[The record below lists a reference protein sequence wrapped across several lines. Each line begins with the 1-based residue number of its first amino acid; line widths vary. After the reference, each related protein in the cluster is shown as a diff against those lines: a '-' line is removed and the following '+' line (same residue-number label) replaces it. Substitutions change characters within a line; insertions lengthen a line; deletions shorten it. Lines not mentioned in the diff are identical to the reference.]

1 MTRKT
6 RTRPYHHG
14 DLKRALLEAS
24 IELIREEGVDAL
36 TVAEVGRRVGVSSAA
51 PYKHFADRQALL
63 RALAVEGNRRLGE
76 ALVAAAGGST
86 ESREAFRLSGVAY
99 IRWAAENPALH
110 RIATDPAYIDYA
122 APPPDVHAPEAL
134 EGSMETFWTELAA
147 LVRSGAALPASHP
160 LMEQLRGRALA
171 LGVASLFVS
180 GAFASLGITTADAER
195 IARAVTGED
204 VPATSR
210 RSKVRAQHSLRR

>member
-1 MTRKT
+1 MTLMTRKT
-6 RTRPYHHG
+6 PPRPYHHG
-14 DLKRALLEAS
+14 NLKQALLEAS
-24 IELIREEGVDAL
+24 LELIREEGVDAL

-51 PYKHFADRQALL
+51 PYKHFADRPALL
-63 RALAVEGNRRLGE
+63 RALAQEGNRRLAE
-76 ALVAAAGGST
+76 ALVEATRGCT
-86 ESREAFRLSGVAY
+86 EPREAFRLSGVAY

-122 APPPDVHAPEAL
+122 STPPDVHAPEAL
-134 EGSMETFWTELAA
+134 QGSMDTFWPELAA
-147 LVRSGAALPASHP
+147 LLRSGGALSASHP
-160 LMEQLRGRALA
+160 LIQQLRGRALA

-180 GAFASLGITTADAER
+180 GVFDSLGITTADAER

-210 RSKVRAQHSLRR
+210 RSNAPRPR

>member
-14 DLKRALLEAS
+14 DLKQALLEAS

-63 RALAVEGNRRLGE
+63 RALAMEGNRQLAE
-76 ALVAAAGGST
+76 VLVAAT
-86 ESREAFRLSGVAY
+86 EGISDPREAFRRSGVAY
-99 IRWAAENPALH
+99 ICWAAENPALH
-110 RIATDPAYIDYA
+110 RIATDPANIDYA
-122 APPPDVHAPEAL
+122 ATSTEIHAPEAL
-134 EGSMETFWTELAA
+134 KGSLETFWPELAA
-147 LVRSGAALPASHP
+147 LIRSGAAIPASHP

-171 LGVASLFVS
+171 QGVATLFVS
-180 GAFASLGITTADAER
+180 GTFASLGITTADAER

-210 RSKVRAQHSLRR
+210 RSKSPPAR

>member
-1 MTRKT
+1 MTKKT

-24 IELIREEGVDAL
+24 IALIQEEGVDAL

-63 RALAVEGNRRLGE
+63 RALAEEGNRRLND
-76 ALVAAAGGST
+76 ALVAETAGIT
-86 ESREAFRLSGVAY
+86 DPREAFRLSGVAY

-122 APPPDVHAPEAL
+122 STPSDVQPPEAL
-134 EGSMETFWTELAA
+134 QGTMEKFWPELAT

-171 LGVASLFVS
+171 QGVASLFVS
-180 GAFASLGITTADAER
+180 GAFASLGIATADAER
-195 IARAVTGED
+195 IARAVMGED
-204 VPATSR
+204 VPALPR
-210 RSKVRAQHSLRR
+210 RSRSPRTS